1 MFEKLISV
9 GLPFLSIG
17 ISFMTFYFTV
27 WSRRAKLDI
36 NFTGHPREMKPDRW
50 DDTYPDTYI
59 LDDYRF
65 FLDISITNESS
76 LPITIT
82 EFQIEGFA
90 NIRYSDSTGN
100 HYKVTV
106 PNNNPDLVGSTIEI
120 VYDFNSVPKIIPPIV
135 IEPYSVH
142 LGTLVFR
149 YDNALPDNVK
159 LKIITSRKTFTK
171 KIKVS
176 LRSYSELQTN
186 YLRPQ
191 LNKSF
196 LDL

>member
-1 MFEKLISV
+1 MFEKLISF
-9 GLPFLSIG
+9 GLPLLSIG
-17 ISFMTFYFTV
+17 ISLMTFYFTV
-27 WSRRAKLDI
+27 WSRRAKLDV
-36 NFTGHPREMKPDRW
+36 NFTGRPREMKPDRW
-50 DDTYPDTYI
+50 DSTYPDTYI
-59 LDDYRF
+59 FDDYRF
-65 FLDISITNESS
+65 FVDISITNESS

-82 EFQIEGFA
+82 EFQVDSFA
-90 NIRYSDSTGN
+90 NVRYSDATGD

-106 PNNNPDLVGSTIEI
+106 PNNNPGLVGSTIEI
-120 VYDFNSVPKIIPPIV
+120 VYDFNSVPKLIPPIV

-149 YDNALPDNVK
+149 YDSPLPDNVK
-159 LKIITSRKTFTK
+159 LKIITSRKTFIK
-171 KIKVS
+171 KIEVS

-191 LNKSF
+191 VNKSF